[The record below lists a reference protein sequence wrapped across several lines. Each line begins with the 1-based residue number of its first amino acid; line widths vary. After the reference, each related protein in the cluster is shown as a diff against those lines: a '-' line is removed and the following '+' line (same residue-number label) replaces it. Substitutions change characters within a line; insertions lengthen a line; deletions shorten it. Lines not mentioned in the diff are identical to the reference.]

1 MTAAA
6 TGAAPASEAPE
17 GEAPGFEA
25 PPICDVLIDDATV
38 DQLFFDI
45 TAAAELIGVTVKA
58 RGAQRADDGP
68 TELASAHAALRA
80 GAIGG
85 VQLRYR
91 HGGEEWWD
99 TVVHT
104 PAGFRLIRISHTR
117 ALAFE
122 PRREGA
128 S

>member
-1 MTAAA
+1 MSTCAA
-6 TGAAPASEAPE
+6 TRAPAAGGAPFDEAL
-17 GEAPGFEA
+17 

-45 TAAAELIGVTVKA
+45 GAAAELVAVMLKA
-58 RGAQRADDGP
+58 PGAQRADDAAP
-68 TELASAHAALRA
+68 DLAAAHRALRA
-80 GAIGG
+80 GTAAG

-91 HGGEEWWD
+91 HAGEEWWD

-117 ALAFE
+117 ALAVE
-122 PRREGA
+122 PRCQGE

>member
-1 MTAAA
+1 MSVPEAA
-6 TGAAPASEAPE
+6 GSPAVA
-17 GEAPGFEA
+17 A

-45 TAAAELIGVTVKA
+45 TTAAELIGVTVKA
-58 RGAQRADDGP
+58 RGAQRADDGAVA
-68 TELASAHAALRA
+68 LATAHAALRA
-80 GAIGG
+80 GAVGG

-117 ALAFE
+117 ALAVE
-122 PRREGA
+122 PR
-128 S
+128 